1 VHQASSS
8 RPLVFAH
15 RGASAELPE
24 HTLAAYRS
32 ALAAGVDGVECDIRL
47 TKDGHLV
54 CFHDRRLERTSSG
67 TGPLALYTLGQLREL
82 DFGSW
87 HHSGQPAAVL
97 TLDELLEECRG
108 AGRPLRVLVE
118 TKHPNRFGA
127 AVEHRLR
134 VVLRRHGLLNGQ
146 APVRVIMM
154 SFSPLAVR
162 RSRELMPAIPTVQ
175 LIDLLP
181 PGVRVRRL
189 PFGTRIAG
197 PGLEL
202 VRRRPDVVR
211 RLKSSGHDVFVW
223 TVNEPGDVALM
234 VSLGVDGIITD
245 RPKEVVALLDG
256 QV

>member
-1 VHQASSS
+1 M
-8 RPLVFAH
+8 
-15 RGASAELPE
+15 
-24 HTLAAYRS
+24 AAYQS

-47 TKDGHLV
+47 TRDGYLV
-54 CFHDRRLERTSSG
+54 CFHDRRLERTSTG
-67 TGPLALYTLGQLREL
+67 NGPLAGYTLRQLREL

-87 HHSGQPAAVL
+87 HPSGQRAEVL
-97 TLDELLEECRG
+97 TLDELLEECRST
-108 AGRPLRVLVE
+108 GRPLKVLIE

-127 AVEHRLR
+127 AVEHKLR
-134 VVLRRHGLLNGQ
+134 VVLRRHGLLDGQ
-146 APVRVIMM
+146 APVEVIMM

-181 PGVRVRRL
+181 PGIRVKRL
-189 PFGTRIAG
+189 PFGTKIAG

-211 RLKSSGHDVFVW
+211 RLKSAGHDVFVW
-223 TVNEPGDVALM
+223 TVNQPNDVELV

-245 RPKEVVALLDG
+245 RPKEVLALIG
-256 QV
+256 EEV